1 MKIYSIG
8 GYNEVG
14 KNMTAI
20 EVNGE
25 VVICDMGFFME
36 KIIPLQ
42 EETNVVSDELLI
54 KEGAVP
60 DDSVLHDKKVVAIV
74 ASHAHLD
81 HIGAIPV
88 LAERYNCPVIGTPY
102 TIEIIKHLAKDKRK
116 KKLLGQLL
124 PVNTG
129 SSVKVT
135 QNIKIELVHITHSIP
150 QATLI
155 AVHTTEGLVT
165 YLNDYKLDNTP
176 TMGKKPDYARMEQ
189 LAKKGIKVHIEE
201 SVRIEEC
208 ERTASEYI
216 AQIMLHDAL
225 NRAYLSGKAVVIT
238 TFASHIA
245 RIRNIIKANQN
256 RRKIVCIGRS
266 MSTYLKAADKLKLI
280 DLDGV
285 VLCRSKNQSGEI
297 MQKVAQK
304 PEDYLLIVTG
314 NQGEPNSVLSSLA
327 KDELGYN
334 LQKGDEAIFSSFT
347 IPSPINKANKH
358 NLEILLRKKGTR
370 VINNVHVSGHAKR
383 EDHRDMIRLLK
394 PEIIIPSH
402 GNTEKL
408 ANFASLAG
416 EEGYVLGKTVHIMSN
431 GGVLDIK

>member
-88 LAERYNCPVIGTPY
+88 LAERYNCPIIGTPY

-116 KKLLGQLL
+116 KKILGQLL

-155 AVHTTEGLVT
+155 AVHTGEGLVT

-201 SVRIEEC
+201 SVRIEES

-216 AQIMLHDAL
+216 AQIMVHDAL
-225 NRAYLSGKAVVIT
+225 NRAYQSGKAVVIT

-245 RIRNIIKANQN
+245 RMRNIIKANEG
-256 RRKIVCIGRS
+256 RRKIICIGRS
-266 MSTYLKAADKLKLI
+266 MSTYMKAAAKLNLI
-280 DLDGV
+280 DLSEV
-285 VLCRSKNQSGEI
+285 IICSSKNQSGSVL
-297 MQKVAQK
+297 QKVAQN
-304 PEDYLLIVTG
+304 PEKYLMVVTG
-314 NQGEPNSVLSSLA
+314 NQGEPNSVLASMA
-327 KDELGYN
+327 KDDLDYKF
-334 LQKGDEAIFSSFT
+334 QKEDEVIFSSFT

-358 NLEILLRKKGTR
+358 NMEILLRKKGAR

-394 PEIIIPSH
+394 PKNIIPSH
-402 GNTEKL
+402 GNMEKL
-408 ANFASLAG
+408 ASFASLAS
-416 EEGYVLGKTVHIMSN
+416 EEGYVLGKTFHIMAN
-431 GGVLDIK
+431 GGMIEIK